1 MTIEMWQTAK
11 NASGKYVSFFGIH
24 VSVLVH
30 MHYQSDAVA
39 TFL

>member
-1 MTIEMWQTAK
+1 MWEIAK
-11 NASGKYVSFFGIH
+11 NAFGKYVSFFGIDI
-24 VSVLVH
+24 SVPVH